1 MNIKEKVLNKL
12 ELSDREKELFNKLKE
27 NFNITDKL
35 FYKNDNLYSIKIIYK
50 DYKLEYQL
58 KENKKII
65 LKTFNVNT
73 IKNKIIKILDK
84 KEV

>member
-12 ELSDREKELFNKLKE
+12 KISDREKELFNKLKD

-35 FYKNDNLYSIKIIYK
+35 FYKNNDLYSIKIIYK

-58 KENKKII
+58 KENRKII
-65 LKTFNVNT
+65 LKTFNIKT
-73 IKNKIIKILDK
+73 IENKIIKILDK

>member
-12 ELSDREKELFNKLKE
+12 KISDKEKELFNKLKD
-27 NFNITDKL
+27 NFNIADKL
-35 FYKNDNLYSIKIIYK
+35 FYKNNDLYSIKIIYK

-65 LKTFNVNT
+65 LKTFNVKT
-73 IKNKIIKILDK
+73 IENKIIKILDK

>member
-12 ELSDREKELFNKLKE
+12 ELSDREKELFDKLKD

-35 FYKNDNLYSIKIIYK
+35 FYKNSNLYSIKIIYK

-58 KENKKII
+58 KENRKII
-65 LKTFNVNT
+65 LKTFNANT

-84 KEV
+84 EA

>member
-12 ELSDREKELFNKLKE
+12 KISDKEKELFNKLKE
-27 NFNITDKL
+27 NYNITDKL
-35 FYKNDNLYSIKIIYK
+35 FYKNNDLYSIKIIYK

-58 KENKKII
+58 KKNKKII
-65 LKTFNVNT
+65 LRTFNVKT
-73 IKNKIIKILDK
+73 IENKIIKILDK